1 MSVYLWKQKHF
12 LLIFILHIKT
22 SRKPGNSHTK
32 WLFFLRSHDDHQIM
46 NSLKFKAYMNNVQR
60 SVERK
65 GHSLDSL
72 AYDMFVEW
80 PSEVTLQKFVI
91 IHSLG
96 DDATHELVVAEVVA
110 VAVRGRVDCVGD
122 PVSWWCTEQSIHGVE
137 DFPGYDDVPL
147 S

>member
-1 MSVYLWKQKHF
+1 
-12 LLIFILHIKT
+12 
-22 SRKPGNSHTK
+22 
-32 WLFFLRSHDDHQIM
+32 
-46 NSLKFKAYMNNVQR
+46 MNNVQH

-80 PSEVTLQKFVI
+80 PSEVALQKLVI
-91 IHSLG
+91 VHSLG